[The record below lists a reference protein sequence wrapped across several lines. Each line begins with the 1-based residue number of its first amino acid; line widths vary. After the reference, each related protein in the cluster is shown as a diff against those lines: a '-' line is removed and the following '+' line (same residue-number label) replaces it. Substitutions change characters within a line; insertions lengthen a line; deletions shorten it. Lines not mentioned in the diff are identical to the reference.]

1 MRFDLNKA
9 RGNAKHNIRTSK
21 VKIEPVNEWENGRA
35 DKINEEVQ
43 WNANAFQGPIGN
55 GTVFSDQLGEKADT

>member
-21 VKIEPVNEWENGRA
+21 VEIEPVNEWENGRV
-35 DKINEEVQ
+35 DKIKEVQ

-55 GTVFSDQLGEKADT
+55 GTIFSDQLCEKADT